1 MFALVLE
8 SKSSP
13 FVIKDVAMPPVGDD
27 DVLVNIK
34 AAAFNHRDYFIQQG
48 LYPRTT
54 FPLIIG
60 SDGAGVVVDVGKNV
74 SRLPAQRVADDPT
87 RRESSS
93 GKADSI
99 IGSEVVINPSLNWGS
114 NPNFANRDYK
124 ILGFPDQGTFAEFVA
139 VPARLVHPK
148 PRHLSWEE
156 SAALPLAAM
165 TAFRA
170 VFTKGNVGL
179 SKKNVE
185 RSRWAGIAPSTG
197 MSDSGESLYMPQ
209 FSLDRPDENVLIT
222 GIGGGVALCAMQ
234 FALAAGAKVFVTSG
248 SDEKIQK
255 AIALGAHGGVN
266 YKKENWASELT
277 KLAPSFDLIVDGA
290 VGNGFAK
297 LLDLASFGGRIVI
310 YGSTQGKSPN
320 AEPARIFWKQLSILG
335 TTMATDDE
343 FVAMLRFVE
352 QHSIRPVVDSVF
364 SFEKANDALQRMAK
378 GEQFGKIV
386 LQNPERSARLPS

>member
-13 FVIKDVAMPPVGDD
+13 FVIKDVPTPPVGDD

-60 SDGAGVVVDVGKNV
+60 SDGAGIVVDVGKNV
-74 SRLPAQRVADDPT
+74 SRRA
-87 RRESSS
+87 E
-93 GKADSI
+93 GKAGSI

-114 NPNFANRDYK
+114 NPKFANRDYK

-185 RSRWAGIAPSTG
+185 RSRWVGFAPSTG

-255 AIALGAHGGVN
+255 AIALGALGGVN
-266 YKKENWASELT
+266 YKKEHWASELA
-277 KLAPSFDLIVDGA
+277 KLVPGFDLIVDGT
-290 VGNGFAK
+290 VGDGFAK

-310 YGSTQGKSPN
+310 YGSTQGKSPH

-352 QHSIRPVVDSVF
+352 QQSIKPVVDSVF
-364 SFEKANDALQRMAK
+364 PFAKANEALARMAN

-386 LQNPERSARLPS
+386 LRLRE